1 MAKVRFQSKVANLDL
16 VINPGK
22 TRLVKDD
29 KTGRE
34 VVITEPLE
42 QVTFRNNVFETED
55 ERLIE
60 ILRNDPRKG
69 KLYWEIEP
77 MDIRK
82 VIEQKRKELEELEK
96 QIEAENEETIE
107 AAEEEFKEQAKQLEK
122 EKENN
127 KTQKR
132 KTFRHTEE
140 YLKKKREEIARKS
153 EK

>member
-1 MAKVRFQSKVANLDL
+1 VAKVRFQSKVANLDL

-42 QVTFRNNVFETED
+42 QISFRNNVFETED

-96 QIEAENEETIE
+96 QIEAENEET
-107 AAEEEFKEQAKQLEK
+107 L
-122 EKENN
+122 
-127 KTQKR
+127 
-132 KTFRHTEE
+132 
-140 YLKKKREEIARKS
+140 
-153 EK
+153 

>member
-1 MAKVRFQSKVANLDL
+1 
-16 VINPGK
+16 
-22 TRLVKDD
+22 LVKDD

-42 QVTFRNNVFETED
+42 QISFRNNVFETD
-55 ERLIE
+55 DPRLIE

-82 VIEQKRKELEELEK
+82 VIEQKKKELEELEK
-96 QIEAENEETIE
+96 QMEAENEKTVETT
-107 AAEEEFKEQAKQLEK
+107 EEEVKEQAKQLEK
-122 EKENN
+122 K
-127 KTQKR
+127 KKITKPKR
-132 KTFRHTEE
+132 KKIIRHTEE
-140 YLKKKREEIARKS
+140 YLKKKRK

>member
-42 QVTFRNNVFETED
+42 QISFRNNVFETD
-55 ERLIE
+55 DPRLIE

-82 VIEQKRKELEELEK
+82 VIEQKKKELEELEK
-96 QIEAENEETIE
+96 QMEAENEKTVETT
-107 AAEEEFKEQAKQLEK
+107 EEEVKEQAKQLEK
-122 EKENN
+122 K
-127 KTQKR
+127 KKITKPKR
-132 KTFRHTEE
+132 KKIIRHTEE
-140 YLKKKREEIARKS
+140 YLKKKRK